1 VTLGG
6 QQYFEKLLPIFES
19 LCLNEDEETRHK
31 AIEGMKFILSKS
43 AGKMNETKIMS
54 MIGKFFKTG

>member
-1 VTLGG
+1 M
-6 QQYFEKLLPIFES
+6 LPIFES

-31 AIEGMKFILSKS
+31 AIEGMKFILAKS